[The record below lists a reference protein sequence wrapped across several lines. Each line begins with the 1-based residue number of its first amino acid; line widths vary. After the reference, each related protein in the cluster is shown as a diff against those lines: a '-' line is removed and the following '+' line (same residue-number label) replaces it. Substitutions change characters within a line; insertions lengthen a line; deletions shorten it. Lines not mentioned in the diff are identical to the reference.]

1 MKQNYSLAQLAS
13 IYCVY
18 KDLSP
23 LTHNTVCCTCGKT
36 IHIAQIED
44 CYNYWGHFIPRS
56 INRNLIYY
64 PNNSFAQCVTC
75 NVYNNGNKHIEE
87 QYIKYMQYRFGKEI
101 FDELKQ
107 VKQQTHEYYKELYI
121 NLLIELI
128 PKFSELSEVVLDT
141 KTGEVDYDLNF
152 NNDIEKQFYT
162 YSQIFRQDLDTICK
176 ALKIKPVEWERL

>member
-36 IHIAQIED
+36 IHISQIED

-56 INRNLIYY
+56 INKNLIYY
-64 PNNSFAQCVTC
+64 PNNSFAQCITC
-75 NVYNNGNKHIEE
+75 NVYSNGSKNIEE
-87 QYIKYMQYRFGKEI
+87 KYSKYMLYRFGKDI
-101 FDELKQ
+101 FNELKQ
-107 VKQQTHEYYKELYI
+107 VKQQTQEYYREWYI
-121 NLLIELI
+121 NNLIKLI
-128 PKFSELSEVVLDT
+128 SKFSELSEVVLDT
-141 KTGEVDYDLNF
+141 ETGEVNYTPYF

-162 YSQIFRQDLDTICK
+162 YSRTFRQDLDIICRT
-176 ALKIKPVEWERL
+176 LKIKSVEWERL